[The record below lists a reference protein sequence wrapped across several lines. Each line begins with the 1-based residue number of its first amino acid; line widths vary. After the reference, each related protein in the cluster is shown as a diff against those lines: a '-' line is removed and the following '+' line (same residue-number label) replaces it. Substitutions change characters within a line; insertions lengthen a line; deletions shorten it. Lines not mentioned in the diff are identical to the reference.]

1 MQHGRNRHE
10 RHKEDFTCRL
20 KRLRTRQRRQRLQM
34 LKAIGCCSECQVRQI
49 HFVFQPC
56 LIKLFTLSV
65 CFDALKDL
73 SQTTF
78 PLKGVFVVNG
88 IQFCSMPGFFE
99 EAPVLAPDE
108 AQRAI
113 DLKEYAKIQYNDI

>member
-1 MQHGRNRHE
+1 MSNQVVHTFSLFWWKLLSRNY
-10 RHKEDFTCRL
+10 
-20 KRLRTRQRRQRLQM
+20 
-34 LKAIGCCSECQVRQI
+34 
-49 HFVFQPC
+49 
-56 LIKLFTLSV
+56 
-65 CFDALKDL
+65 ALKDL
-73 SQTTF
+73 SQTAF